1 MKTNLH
7 RWLMKTVPASRPATA
22 GFTLVEVLLVVA
34 ILGIL
39 AGVVVVST
47 RGRIP
52 ATQVHACRMSIEGLS
67 TAIGVYEIDNGI
79 LPNSLENLVSK
90 SSEMNWN
97 GPYVKNL
104 TDPWGNKF
112 NYSREGNAFK
122 ISSAGPDGQSGTEDD
137 ITN

>member
-1 MKTNLH
+1 MKCKSYRRLLQN
-7 RWLMKTVPASRPATA
+7 VPASRSANA

-52 ATQVHACRMSIEGLS
+52 ATQVNACRMSIEGLS
-67 TAIGVYEIDNGI
+67 TAVGVYEIDNGI
-79 LPNSLENLVSK
+79 LPNSLDNLVTK

-97 GPYVKNL
+97 GPYVKSLN
-104 TDPWGNKF
+104 DPWGNPF
-112 NYSREGNAFK
+112 SYSREGNVFK
-122 ISSAGPDGQSGTEDD
+122 IISGGPDGQAGTGDD